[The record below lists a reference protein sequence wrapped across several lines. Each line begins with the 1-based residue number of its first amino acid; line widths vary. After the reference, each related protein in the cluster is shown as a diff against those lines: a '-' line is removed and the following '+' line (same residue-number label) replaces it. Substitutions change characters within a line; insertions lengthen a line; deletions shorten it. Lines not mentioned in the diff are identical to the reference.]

1 MAMMLPIIIAAKV
14 IGPLIANVENALT
27 PWPIEQ
33 PIAITLPNPIK
44 TAPNIWRPNS
54 RASSSFPSKMAF
66 DLASDKGTSNYTKNT
81 AYRKAKSTAG
91 RSHHIQ

>member
-54 RASSSFPSKMAF
+54 RASSQ
-66 DLASDKGTSNYTKNT
+66 ASHLKWPLILLPIKAPAITPNT

>member
-14 IGPLIANVENALT
+14 VGPLIANVENALT

-54 RASSSFPSKMAF
+54 RASYQTPLKQHLTFGALILWHLHKLP
-66 DLASDKGTSNYTKNT
+66 
-81 AYRKAKSTAG
+81 
-91 RSHHIQ
+91 I